1 MAKHVWIIWVA
12 IELAA
17 VLMLAALW
25 PATRLPHPNGNAHR
39 QVAGLWRL
47 TAAEPRSQLSDV
59 ATVLELSAPDKMRV
73 LNAGSDIER
82 KIYQS
87 GGVDLVIDPYT
98 SARNGVVEI
107 TATQLVDI
115 AVAYEKAF
123 NKITLTA

>member
-1 MAKHVWIIWVA
+1 MALHPRNSD
-12 IELAA
+12 LAFD
-17 VLMLAALW
+17 
-25 PATRLPHPNGNAHR
+25 G
-39 QVAGLWRL
+39 
-47 TAAEPRSQLSDV
+47 S
-59 ATVLELSAPDKMRV
+59 
-73 LNAGSDIER
+73 AGSAFFGVFRHLYIGFF
-82 KIYQS
+82 